1 VICTSNTLGVCVS
14 IPGGVV
20 HMYTRASVMKQ
31 YNLVPSKGR
40 QCSVAGK
47 ITAGLL
53 ETSGSLLLDLRI
65 HSPAG

>member
-1 VICTSNTLGVCVS
+1 
-14 IPGGVV
+14 
-20 HMYTRASVMKQ
+20 MYTRASVMKQ